1 MSSPDALH
9 AFALEFLGECVDI
22 LNTIPTLVP
31 GQGLLGAPERYFV
44 SPGLPAWDCCEQLA
58 VHAAPMAE
66 ADTTPSGL
74 DAGRR
79 SARFARI
86 NHPSFVATITRCVPT
101 GELTAG
107 GTVKLPESV
116 DLTMA
121 ARQINAD
128 GWALWNGLFNRVY
141 AGRLL
146 TLCDEVFWDA
156 IIPVVPAGGCA
167 GWTVTMRASL
177 GGYPET
183 LGT

>member
-1 MSSPDALH
+1 MS
-9 AFALEFLGECVDI
+9 
-22 LNTIPTLVP
+22 
-31 GQGLLGAPERYFV
+31 
-44 SPGLPAWDCCEQLA
+44 
-58 VHAAPMAE
+58 E
-66 ADTTPSGL
+66 ADTTPGGL

-86 NHPSFVATITRCVPT
+86 NHPSFIATITRCVPT
-101 GELTAG
+101 GFESQT
-107 GTVKLPESV
+107 GTFTPPSPV
-116 DLTMA
+116 DLTLA

-128 GWALWNGLFNRVY
+128 GWALWNHLFNAVQ

-177 GGYPET
+177 PGYTEL
-183 LGT
+183 LGS

>member
-1 MSSPDALH
+1 MASPDDLHLFATTFLNECASAL
-9 AFALEFLGECVDI
+9 DS
-22 LNTIPTLVP
+22 IPTLVP
-31 GQGLLGAPERYFV
+31 GQGLLGAPERQFV
-44 SPGLPAWDCCEQLA
+44 SPGLPVWDCCEQLA
-58 VHAAPMAE
+58 VHATPMTE
-66 ADTTPSGL
+66 ADTTPGGL

-79 SARFARI
+79 SARQARI
-86 NHPSFVATITRCVPT
+86 NHASYVATITRCVPT
-101 GELTAG
+101 GELSAG
-107 GTVKLPESV
+107 GTYTAPDTV
-116 DLTMA
+116 DLTLA

-128 GWALWNGLFNRVY
+128 GWALWNRLFNAVY

-177 GGYPET
+177 PGYAEM

>member
-1 MSSPDALH
+1 MSPDALH
-9 AFALEFLGECVDI
+9 QFALEFLAECVEALDS
-22 LNTIPTLVP
+22 IPILVP
-31 GQGLLGAPERYFV
+31 GQGLIGAPERRFV
-44 SPGLPAWDCCEQLA
+44 SPGLPVWDCCEQLA
-58 VHAAPMAE
+58 VHAAPMNE

-86 NHPSFVATITRCVPT
+86 NHPSFIATITRCVPT
-101 GELTAG
+101 AEMSSSGS
-107 GTVKLPESV
+107 VKLPGTV

-128 GWALWNGLFNRVY
+128 GWALWNRLFNAVY

-177 GGYPET
+177 PGYTEL
-183 LGT
+183 LGS